1 MLCLFLQAF
10 MEFKHATK
18 EGQHQ
23 EAIIKSK
30 EEEFQ

>member
-1 MLCLFLQAF
+1 MPCLFLQTF
-10 MEFKHATK
+10 MEFKHVTK

-23 EAIIKSK
+23 EAIIKS